1 MKTACA
7 LAIVCLLLLP
17 SDMFAQTRRRTTPR
31 RRAPATRSQPTP
43 PTAQPA
49 EVAAARERVG
59 EQIKILT
66 RFLYVYSRIANGIE
80 LAEQEARG
88 GQVRP
93 EMAATIERNK
103 TALREN
109 LRNIRAG
116 LEQLENQFRTPELER
131 RAAWVSGV
139 ARRAAEAEA
148 RAAANQFDQAG
159 RVLLEVVNQ
168 LTDALREMR

>member
-1 MKTACA
+1 MKTVCA
-7 LAIVCLLLLP
+7 LAIACLLLLP

-31 RRAPATRSQPTP
+31 RRAPARTTQAQQPA
-43 PTAQPA
+43 AQPA
-49 EVAAARERVG
+49 ELAAARQRVG

-66 RFLYVYSRIANGIE
+66 RFLYVYARIANGVE
-80 LAEQEARG
+80 LAEQDARG

-93 EMAATIERNK
+93 ETAATIERNK

-116 LEQLENQFRTPELER
+116 LEQLENQFNTPELQR
-131 RAAWVSGV
+131 RASWVSGIG
-139 ARRAAEAEA
+139 RRAAEAEA

-159 RVLLEVVNQ
+159 RILLEVVNQ